1 MDQYLQQILDE
12 LRAIRRLLEQ
22 GGVAPAILPAQHSS
36 AATAASVRQSQ
47 PKNTAREHLKH
58 YLMEKQLSLIEA
70 EELPSPSSK
79 KQSRIR
85 LAYLIGQNYNIAS
98 ELLDKLRTTLLQ
110 PTLAGINTSAEINVE
125 HLTATERSTLANIC
139 TSLRNLGMLDKF
151 ERVRTGNR
159 LSKLLC
165 KVSKQPHARS
175 YLSGEW
181 FEWYIAEVVRRT
193 LSTRAS
199 SVLRGVKLQ
208 RNADGQQLEIDVLF
222 AVRSSSGYNIGVIE
236 CKSGKSINGSQM
248 CEQVRLIA
256 SALDLSPNQI
266 AVLTLDT
273 PSAIPK
279 QNCLEQAGVQLI
291 GRNELEAFLRGML
304 E

>member
-1 MDQYLQQILDE
+1 MEQYLQQILDE

-22 GGVAPAILPAQHSS
+22 GGVAPTTLPAQHSS
-36 AATAASVRQSQ
+36 AATAAAMPQSQ
-47 PKNTAREHLKH
+47 PKNPAREHLKH
-58 YLMEKQLSLIEA
+58 YLMEKRLSLIEA
-70 EELPSPSSK
+70 EELPSPSSE

-85 LAYLIGQNYNIAS
+85 LAYLIGQNYSIAS
-98 ELLDKLRTTLLQ
+98 EMLDKLRTTLLQ
-110 PTLAGINTSAEINVE
+110 PTLAEISVE
-125 HLTATERSTLANIC
+125 HLTAPQRSTLANIC

-151 ERVRTGNR
+151 ERVRTRNQ

-165 KVSKQPHARS
+165 MASKQPHARS

-181 FEWYIAEVVRRT
+181 FEWYVAEVVRRA

-208 RNADGQQLEIDVLF
+208 RNTDGQQLEIDVLF

-273 PSAIPK
+273 PSAILK
-279 QNCLEQAGVQLI
+279 QNCLEQAGAQFI
-291 GRNELEAFLRGML
+291 GRNELEAFLRGMM

>member
-1 MDQYLQQILDE
+1 MEQYLQQILDE

-22 GGVAPAILPAQHSS
+22 GRVAPTTLPAQHSS
-36 AATAASVRQSQ
+36 AATAASMPQSQ
-47 PKNTAREHLKH
+47 PRNPAREHLKN
-58 YLMEKQLSLIEA
+58 YLMERHLSLIEA
-70 EELPSPSSK
+70 VELPPSNSK
-79 KQSRIR
+79 KKSRIR
-85 LAYLIGQNYNIAS
+85 LAYLIGQNYDIAS
-98 ELLDKLRTTLLQ
+98 EMLDKLRATLLQ
-110 PTLAGINTSAEINVE
+110 PTLVEIGVE
-125 HLTATERSTLANIC
+125 HLDAPERNTLANIC

-151 ERVRTGNR
+151 ERVRTGNH

-165 KVSKQPHARS
+165 MASKQPNARS

-181 FEWYIAEVVRRT
+181 FEWYVAEVVRRT

-222 AVRSSSGYNIGVIE
+222 AVRSSSGYSTGVIE

-256 SALDLSPNQI
+256 SALDLCPRQI

-273 PSAIPK
+273 PSANLK
-279 QNCLEQAGVQLI
+279 QNWSQQVGAQFI

>member
-1 MDQYLQQILDE
+1 MEQYLQQILNE

-22 GGVAPAILPAQHSS
+22 GGVAPTTLPAQHSS
-36 AATAASVRQSQ
+36 AATAAAMPQSQ
-47 PKNTAREHLKH
+47 PKNPAREHLKH
-58 YLMEKQLSLIEA
+58 YLMEKRLSLIEA

-85 LAYLIGQNYNIAS
+85 LAYLIGQNYSIAS
-98 ELLDKLRTTLLQ
+98 EMLDKLRTTLLQ
-110 PTLAGINTSAEINVE
+110 PTLVEIGVE
-125 HLTATERSTLANIC
+125 HLDAPERNTLANIC

-151 ERVRTGNR
+151 ERVRTGNH

-165 KVSKQPHARS
+165 MASKQPNARS

-181 FEWYIAEVVRRT
+181 FEWYVAEVVRRT

-222 AVRSSSGYNIGVIE
+222 AVRSRSGYNVGVIE

-256 SALDLSPNQI
+256 SALDLRPRQI

-273 PSAIPK
+273 PSANLK
-279 QNCLEQAGVQLI
+279 QNCLEQAGAQFI
-291 GRNELEAFLRGML
+291 GRNELEAFLHGMIQ
-304 E
+304 